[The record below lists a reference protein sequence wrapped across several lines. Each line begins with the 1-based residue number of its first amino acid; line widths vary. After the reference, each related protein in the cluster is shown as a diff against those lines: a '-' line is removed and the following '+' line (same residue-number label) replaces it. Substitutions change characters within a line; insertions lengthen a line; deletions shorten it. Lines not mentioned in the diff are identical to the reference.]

1 MKHGILI
8 CVCIWIGV
16 SVSVP
21 AAHPFHY
28 NDPEGYPADGIKR
41 RNGLPNV
48 TKKLTEGRPVTVA
61 YLGGSITY
69 ADGWRVH
76 ADRLLR
82 EKFPASEIKMVNAGV
97 PGTSSALGAARLA
110 RDVLRHNPDLVFV
123 EFAVNG
129 GGIGT
134 GAGDT
139 WCDYSRSAMEA
150 IVRQIAV
157 NNPQTDIC
165 FVYTCSTYLRKWFD
179 QKELPPVVIEQEAVA
194 DFYGI
199 PSVIMAADLLK
210 QIRDGSL
217 VWEEN
222 TPLTAGSDGLERNS
236 RGQIVFTKD
245 GTHPV
250 DSNAVLYAKKV
261 MEAFEKMSWRQ
272 EFTRKLPDNL
282 LVEKNRWLNASTAD
296 LSVADMQGFTKIDN
310 PVSGPG
316 GNIPGDYNGTGTAFF
331 NTITHFPH
339 VYKGSAGSR
348 ITVRFDGSNIGF
360 YGLTGK
366 FSGKVR
372 VSIDGQDFGPV
383 YLLAKQNTGFTKH
396 SFFFLPDTLPPGPHT
411 ATFTVEAMT
420 LDEKFEFSGRKIDR
434 NDPDYLSNE
443 VYFGTILVCGKIK

>member
-97 PGTSSALGAARLA
+97 PGTSSALGAARLE

-261 MEAFEKMSWRQ
+261 MEAFEKMPWQQ
-272 EFTRKLPDNL
+272 ELNHECPDNL
-282 LVEKNRWLNASTAD
+282 LVEKNRWLNASMAD
-296 LSVADMQGFTKIDN
+296 LSVTDMQGFVKIDK
-310 PVSGPG
+310 PVSGIG

>member
-97 PGTSSALGAARLA
+97 PGTSSALGAARLE

-282 LVEKNRWLNASTAD
+282 LVEKNRWLNASMAD
-296 LSVADMQGFTKIDN
+296 LSVTDMQGFVKIDK
-310 PVSGPG
+310 PVSGIG

>member
-1 MKHGILI
+1 MKNGGLI
-8 CVCIWIGV
+8 CFCIWMGL
-16 SVSVP
+16 SVSVF
-21 AAHPFHY
+21 AGGSFHY
-28 NDPEGYPADGIKR
+28 DDPAGYPADGIKR

-48 TKKLTEGRPVTVA
+48 RKKLAEGRPVTVA
-61 YLGGSITY
+61 YLGGSITH
-69 ADGWRVH
+69 ANGWRVH
-76 ADRLLR
+76 VDRLLR

-97 PGTSSALGAARLA
+97 PGTSSALGAARLE

-134 GAGDT
+134 GAGDK
-139 WCDYSRSAMEA
+139 WYDYSRSAMEA
-150 IVRQIAV
+150 IVRQITV

-179 QKELPPVVIEQEAVA
+179 QKELPPVAIEHEAVA
-194 DFYGI
+194 DHYGI

-222 TPLTAGSDGLERNS
+222 ANLTAGSDGLERNS

-250 DSNAVLYAKKV
+250 DSNAVLYAAKV
-261 MEAFEKMSWRQ
+261 MEAFEKMPWQ
-272 EFTRKLPDNL
+272 QKLNHECPGNL
-282 LVEKNRWLNASTAD
+282 LVEGNRWLNASMAN
-296 LSVADMQGFTKIDN
+296 LSVTDMQGFVKIEN
-310 PVSGPG
+310 PVSGTG
-316 GNIPGDYNGTGTAFF
+316 GNIPGDYAGKGISFSD
-331 NTITHFPH
+331 TITCFPH
-339 VYKGSAGSR
+339 VYRGVAGSR

-366 FSGKVR
+366 FSGKIR
-372 VSIDGQDFGPV
+372 VSIDGQDLGPV
-383 YLLAKQNTGFTKH
+383 CLLAKQAASFTKH
-396 SFFFLPDTLPPGPHT
+396 SFFFLPDTLPPGLHT

-420 LDEKFEFSGRKIDR
+420 PDEKFEFSGRKIDK